1 MNFFTIVIRSETLV
15 LALGILLGWEL
26 LEPSS
31 LEQLILDSAT
41 AALCANDQESE
52 DGFDGDHI

>member
-1 MNFFTIVIRSETLV
+1 MV
-15 LALGILLGWEL
+15 ALGILLGWEL

-31 LEQLILDSAT
+31 LEQLMLDSAT